1 MNIQDTK
8 TVLKELVVTKTPVTP
23 MLWARHGI
31 GKSSAVTQLAKEL
44 GYDIYSI
51 ILSQKEAVDVAGMLY
66 TFENK
71 ALGLSVTAA
80 HPPDWFAQALL
91 KGNCVLFLDEFNMAR
106 REVMNAAFE
115 LVLDRR
121 LNNLK
126 LPDSV
131 FIVCAGNPDDERYDV
146 TPMSE
151 SLRDRL
157 MHLKVTP
164 DVDAWLAW
172 AKSKASNIHAD
183 VVKFIEI
190 NPKAAYTIDALDNK
204 FPVEIKHS
212 FRSWERVGLVHA
224 LNLSYTL
231 KMECIRGIV
240 GQEFAIAFMQAYG
253 TMNTPIDA
261 LDILQFNQIAKDKLT
276 AFCDPKK
283 MRVDLIVQS
292 IDNLVKFSHKNQNL
306 VLTKVNN
313 IIEFIKLLPDDC
325 ANRAIAEL
333 FELPGYSDAFMSDSA
348 LEQKMLEISGAT
360 VLKKQA

>member
-8 TVLKELVVTKTPVTP
+8 TVLKALVTSKTPVTP

-44 GYDIYSI
+44 NYDIYSI

-71 ALGLSVTAA
+71 ALGLSVTAS

-157 MHLKVTP
+157 MHIKVTP
-164 DVDAWLAW
+164 DVDSWLAW
-172 AKSKASNIHAD
+172 AKTKNSGIHAD
-183 VVKFIEI
+183 VVKFIEV
-190 NPKAAYTIDALDNK
+190 NPKAAYVVDALDTK

-224 LNLSYTL
+224 LNIPYVL
-231 KMECIRGIV
+231 KTECIRGIV
-240 GQEFAIAFMQAYG
+240 GQDLAIAFMQSYG

-261 LDILQFNQIAKDKLT
+261 IDVLQFNSQTQDKLKG
-276 AFCDPKK
+276 FCDPKK
-283 MRVDLIVQS
+283 MRVDLITQT
-292 IDNLVKFSHKNQNL
+292 IDNLVKFSRKNENEML
-306 VLTKVNN
+306 NKVHNVVS
-313 IIEFIKLLPDDC
+313 FIKALPDDC

-333 FELPGYSDAFMSDSA
+333 FELPGYSDAFLADSE
-348 LEQKMLEISGAT
+348 LSSKMQEIAEAS
-360 VLKKQA
+360 VLKTA